1 MFSEAPQQGS
11 QNHQDEHQLDFR
23 SHHVLLVQK
32 QLAEARLD
40 AEILQGHVNGTA
52 QALLV
57 HLQVRLEPRGGKIA
71 YVAVPLFLHAGAHMV
86 PVRLADVQEFLVV
99 IRVPFL
105 NAGFDQLIKPFVNDG
120 RKLVQDHRAPDG

>member
-1 MFSEAPQQGS
+1 MLSETAQQGS
-11 QNHQDEHQLDFR
+11 QNHQKEHQLDFR
-23 SHHVLLVQK
+23 PHHILLVQK

-40 AEILQGHVNGTA
+40 AEVLQGHVNGTP
-52 QALLV
+52 QPLFV
-57 HLQVRLEPRGGKIA
+57 HFQIRLELCGRKVP
-71 YVAVPLFLHAGAHMV
+71 YVAVPLFLHAWAHMV